1 MASGASLAYASWNGF
16 CPLVFAECLGLPL
29 GHRHLGW
36 HLLTMD
42 VLEVHSCGKLRAS
55 TVLFSGFV
63 TCNLT
68 KAALIEGSY
77 IMEGGN
83 GATSLLNGRSTAI
96 KCVNHMFAVIK
107 SMHR

>member
-1 MASGASLAYASWNGF
+1 MASGASLAHALWNGF
-16 CPLVFAECLGLPL
+16 CPLIFAECLGLAP
-29 GHRHLGW
+29 GHLGW
-36 HLLTMD
+36 HFLTLH
-42 VLEVHSCGKLRAS
+42 VLEVGSCGKLRAS
-55 TVLFSGFV
+55 TVLFSAFV

-77 IMEGGN
+77 IMQGGN
-83 GATSLLNGRSTAI
+83 GATSLLNGHSTAI

>member
-1 MASGASLAYASWNGF
+1 MEWLLPADICRVPGA
-16 CPLVFAECLGLPL
+16 CLG
-29 GHRHLGW
+29 HQHLGW
-36 HLLTMD
+36 HLLTLYL
-42 VLEVHSCGKLRAS
+42 LEVHSCGKLRAS
-55 TVLFSGFV
+55 TVLFSAFV

-83 GATSLLNGRSTAI
+83 GATSLLNGLSTAI

-107 SMHR
+107 SMRR